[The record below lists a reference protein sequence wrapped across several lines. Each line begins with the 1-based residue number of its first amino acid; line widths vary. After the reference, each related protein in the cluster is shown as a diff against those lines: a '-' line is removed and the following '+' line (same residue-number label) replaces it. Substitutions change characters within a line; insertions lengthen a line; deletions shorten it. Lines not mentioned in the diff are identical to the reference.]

1 MCFFFEFSTTQL
13 RCMFNN
19 VRCLCD
25 TRTSCDECVYEFWRL
40 SNKCVVIVLR
50 VGKMKTTL
58 YNCILKTEYEIVR
71 LTHDIPAYCYE
82 FYEYIFG
89 VLINIFIILQI

>member
-1 MCFFFEFSTTQL
+1 MYDVCAIPGQVVT
-13 RCMFNN
+13 N
-19 VRCLCD
+19 
-25 TRTSCDECVYEFWRL
+25 VYEFWRL
-40 SNKCVVIVLR
+40 SNECVKIVLR
-50 VGKMKTTL
+50 VGKMKTIL

-89 VLINIFIILQI
+89 VLINIFIILQT

>member
-1 MCFFFEFSTTQL
+1 MFSFESSTTQL
-13 RCMFNN
+13 RCMFNK

-40 SNKCVVIVLR
+40 GNECVEIVLR
-50 VGKMKTTL
+50 VGKMKTIL

-82 FYEYIFG
+82 FYKYIFG

>member
-1 MCFFFEFSTTQL
+1 MWFFFESSTTQL
-13 RCMFNN
+13 RCMFNK

-40 SNKCVVIVLR
+40 SNECVEIVLR
-50 VGKMKTTL
+50 VGKMKTIL
-58 YNCILKTEYEIVR
+58 YNYILKTEYEIVR